1 MGRGDFEKIYKE
13 GNQLHNQKTKSDEKP
28 NVIDDNRAYF
38 QKIEWDWN

>member
-1 MGRGDFEKIYKE
+1 MGKGDFEKIQ

-28 NVIDDNRAYF
+28 LNVIDDNRAYF